1 MAEQVVLLPG
11 MLCDAGLWSAIES
24 EVDAPVLHPAPE
36 ASSITGMAEQ
46 VLSAVDGP
54 FVLAGLS
61 LGAIVGFEVARL
73 APERI
78 AGFAALATNA
88 AAPRPEQHQAWWRQ
102 AQRTQAGDFPAVVE
116 EILPAMFAEPPPP
129 EFARAFREMAARV
142 GPRRFLT
149 QLAAQAT
156 RADAHE
162 VLPAIT
168 APALVACGSADA
180 LCPPEFHRAIA
191 ARLPDAELHE
201 VPGAGHLLPIE
212 APEVTAELLNRLLR
226 RCRATSE
233 ENDVARSAEAAGAE
247 AGGHRRL
254 RLAGSGPRDHRGRPH
269 PR

>member
-1 MAEQVVLLPG
+1 MLLPG
-11 MLCDAGLWSAIES
+11 MLCDAGLWSAVES
-24 EVDAPVLHPAPE
+24 AVDSTVLHAQPDAP
-36 ASSITGMAEQ
+36 SITGMAEQ
-46 VLSAVDGP
+46 VLSIVDGP

-61 LGAIVGFEVARL
+61 LGAIIGFEVARL

-102 AQRTQAGDFPAVVE
+102 AQRAQAGGFPVVVD
-116 EILPAMFAEPPPP
+116 EILPAMFAEPQPPP

-142 GPRRFLT
+142 GPRRFLA

-156 RADAHE
+156 RTDAHE
-162 VLPAIT
+162 VLPTIT
-168 APALVACGSADA
+168 APALVACGTADA

-226 RCRATSE
+226 RCRAMNE
-233 ENDVARSAEAAGAE
+233 ENDVARSVEAAGAE

-254 RLAGSGPRDHRGRPH
+254 RLAGAGPRDHRGRPH

>member
-1 MAEQVVLLPG
+1 MLLPG
-11 MLCDAGLWSAIES
+11 MLCDAGLWSAVES
-24 EVDAPVLHPAPE
+24 AVDSTVLHAQPDAP
-36 ASSITGMAEQ
+36 SITGMAEQ
-46 VLSAVDGP
+46 VLSIVDGP

-61 LGAIVGFEVARL
+61 LGAIIGFEVARL

-102 AQRTQAGDFPAVVE
+102 AQRAQAGGFPVVVD
-116 EILPAMFAEPPPP
+116 EILPAMFAEPQPPP
-129 EFARAFREMAARV
+129 EFARAFREMAARI

-156 RADAHE
+156 RTDAHE
-162 VLPAIT
+162 VLSAIT
-168 APALVACGSADA
+168 APALVACGTADA

-226 RCRATSE
+226 RCRAMNE
-233 ENDVARSAEAAGAE
+233 ENDVARSVEAAGAE

-254 RLAGSGPRDHRGRPH
+254 RLAGAGPRDHRGRPH